1 MTLATRCGCLNP
13 VGVRSRCR
21 VAGSP
26 LARQTERV
34 DSRGWWT
41 VGLTA
46 LAGPLGAVAGAFLF
60 YTIGGDGLG
69 LAAGVGGLILGGP
82 LAAVAV
88 FGICLLTLLRDWGL
102 KGRIAMS
109 LMVAAALLDAIIIV
123 LALRAIGGSSF
134 ADTAL
139 YGIGI
144 MSMAVLGAGAHVA
157 ITTADR

>member
-1 MTLATRCGCLNP
+1 MEP
-13 VGVRSRCR
+13 
-21 VAGSP
+21 
-26 LARQTERV
+26 
-34 DSRGWWT
+34 RGWWT

-46 LAGPLGAVAGAFLF
+46 IAGPLGAVAGAFIF

-88 FGICLLTLLRDWGL
+88 FGICLVTLLKDWGL
-102 KGRIAMS
+102 KGRLAMS

-134 ADTAL
+134 ADLAF
-139 YGIGI
+139 YGVGL

-157 ITTADR
+157 ITTADK

>member
-1 MTLATRCGCLNP
+1 MEP
-13 VGVRSRCR
+13 
-21 VAGSP
+21 
-26 LARQTERV
+26 
-34 DSRGWWT
+34 RGWVT
-41 VGLTA
+41 IGLTA
-46 LAGPLGAVAGAFLF
+46 IAGPLGALAGAFLL
-60 YTIGGDGLG
+60 YTVGGDFG

-88 FGICLLTLLRDWGL
+88 FGICLVTLLKDWAL

-134 ADTAL
+134 ADAAL
-139 YGIGI
+139 YGVGI
-144 MSMAVLGAGAHVA
+144 MSMAVLAAGAHVA

>member
-1 MTLATRCGCLNP
+1 MTLATCWGCLNP

-60 YTIGGDGLG
+60 YTLGGDGLG

-139 YGIGI
+139 YGVGI

>member
-1 MTLATRCGCLNP
+1 M
-13 VGVRSRCR
+13 
-21 VAGSP
+21 
-26 LARQTERV
+26 ARQTESV
-34 DSRGWWT
+34 EPRGWWT

-46 LAGPLGAVAGAFLF
+46 LAGPLGAVAGAFVF
-60 YTIGGDGLG
+60 YTIGGEGLG

-139 YGIGI
+139 YGVGI

>member
-1 MTLATRCGCLNP
+1 MEP
-13 VGVRSRCR
+13 
-21 VAGSP
+21 
-26 LARQTERV
+26 
-34 DSRGWWT
+34 RGWWT
-41 VGLTA
+41 VALTA
-46 LAGPLGAVAGAFLF
+46 LAGPVGAVAGAFLL
-60 YTIGGDGLG
+60 YTVGGSFG

-82 LAAVAV
+82 LLAVAV
-88 FGICLLTLLRDWGL
+88 FGICLLTLLRDWDL

-139 YGIGI
+139 FGVGI

-157 ITTADR
+157 ISTADR

>member
-1 MTLATRCGCLNP
+1 MEP
-13 VGVRSRCR
+13 
-21 VAGSP
+21 
-26 LARQTERV
+26 
-34 DSRGWWT
+34 RGWWT

-46 LAGPLGAVAGAFLF
+46 LAGPLGALGGAALL
-60 YTIGGDGLG
+60 YVIGGSSFG

-88 FGICLLTLLRDWGL
+88 FAVCLFTLLKDWDL
-102 KGRIAMS
+102 RQRVAMP
-109 LMVAAALLDAIIIV
+109 LIVAAALLDAIIVV
-123 LALRAIGGSSF
+123 LALRAIAGSSF

-139 YGIGI
+139 YGVGL

>member
-1 MTLATRCGCLNP
+1 MEP
-13 VGVRSRCR
+13 
-21 VAGSP
+21 
-26 LARQTERV
+26 
-34 DSRGWWT
+34 RGWWT

-46 LAGPLGAVAGAFLF
+46 LAGPLGAVAGAFLL
-60 YTIGGDGLG
+60 YTVGGDGLG

-88 FGICLLTLLRDWGL
+88 FGICVATLLKDWAL
-102 KGRIAMS
+102 RTRIAMS

-134 ADTAL
+134 ADAAL
-139 YGIGI
+139 YGVGI

-157 ITTADR
+157 ISTADR